1 MNSSAHFP
9 ALPRLTV
16 TADSAQ
22 AAKAAHT
29 LYLLPAGKFL
39 PDALPDL
46 EFWQKV
52 LKRKAVKPAELVKT
66 PLVADLPQGG
76 RAALVMIDPVAQRFE
91 QLTAL
96 RKALAPLLEES
107 PETLALLPLEVSA
120 AAVQDAVYVA
130 LVNGVPLPAQKKKPA
145 KALKELLVAARR
157 VTSPAGIP
165 FGHADF
171 SSAQALARANLLAR
185 ELTALPP
192 NQLDPADYRQRLRRL
207 AKSNGWGIE
216 EFDFR
221 QLRKM
226 GAGAFCAVAQ
236 GSDANGKGDEGGGA
250 AIVRLSWR
258 PKKQVHGVKPLALVG
273 KGICYDTG
281 GHNLKPA
288 KYMAG
293 MHEDM
298 NGSAVALAI
307 LAAAAELELP
317 VAIDCWLAI
326 AKNHISP
333 AAYAQGD
340 IVRALN
346 GTTIEVIHTDAEGRM
361 VLADT
366 LALAVKQKPQLLI
379 DFATLTGSMHTALG
393 QRYSGVFASDASL
406 AAKAVAA
413 GSASGERVCVFP
425 RDADYEAALDSKV
438 ADIKQCTLEGDADH
452 ILAARFL
459 GRFVGKTPWLHVDLS
474 AASCSGGLGAVGS
487 DLTGFG
493 VAWAIALL
501 KDWTG
506 DVALQ

>member
-1 MNSSAHFP
+1 MNSPAHFP
-9 ALPRLTV
+9 THLPTLPRLTV
-16 TADSAQ
+16 TAHP
-22 AAKAAHT
+22 AKAAHT

-66 PLVADLPQGG
+66 PLVADLPMGG
-76 RAALVMIDPVAQRFE
+76 RAALLMIDPVAQRFDR
-91 QLTAL
+91 LTAL
-96 RKALAPLLEES
+96 RKALLPLLEES

-145 KALKELLVAARR
+145 KALKELVVAGRR
-157 VTSPAGIP
+157 AAS
-165 FGHADF
+165 ADF

-192 NQLDPADYRQRLRRL
+192 NQLDPAHYRQRLRSL
-207 AKSNGWGIE
+207 AKASGWGIE

-236 GSDANGKGDEGGGA
+236 GSNANGKGDEGGAA

-258 PKKQVHGVKPLALVG
+258 PKKPVHGVKPLALVG

-326 AKNHISP
+326 AKNH
-333 AAYAQGD
+333 
-340 IVRALN
+340 
-346 GTTIEVIHTDAEGRM
+346 
-361 VLADT
+361 
-366 LALAVKQKPQLLI
+366 
-379 DFATLTGSMHTALG
+379 
-393 QRYSGVFASDASL
+393 
-406 AAKAVAA
+406 
-413 GSASGERVCVFP
+413 
-425 RDADYEAALDSKV
+425 
-438 ADIKQCTLEGDADH
+438 
-452 ILAARFL
+452 
-459 GRFVGKTPWLHVDLS
+459 
-474 AASCSGGLGAVGS
+474 
-487 DLTGFG
+487 
-493 VAWAIALL
+493 
-501 KDWTG
+501 
-506 DVALQ
+506 

>member
-1 MNSSAHFP
+1 MNLPVLPKLRVSNQPQGAH
-9 ALPRLTV
+9 RLAV
-16 TADSAQ
+16 
-22 AAKAAHT
+22 
-29 LYLLPAGKFL
+29 LPAGKTL
-39 PDALPDL
+39 PADLPER
-46 EFWQKV
+46 EFWSGV
-52 LKRKAVKPAELVKT
+52 LERRAMKPAELVKT
-66 PLVADLPQGG
+66 PLAADLSDGT
-76 RAALVMIDPVAQRFE
+76 RVALVMVDAEQPRFE
-91 QLTAL
+91 RLTAL
-96 RKALAPLLEES
+96 RKAVMLLQDETPKTLCIVPLGVAED
-107 PETLALLPLEVSA
+107 
-120 AAVQDAVYVA
+120 AVRDAVYVA

-145 KALKELLVAARR
+145 QALKEIIVINANERRSVGNAA
-157 VTSPAGIP
+157 S
-165 FGHADF
+165 ADF
-171 SSAQALARANLLAR
+171 SSVQALARANLLAR

-192 NQLDPADYRQRLRRL
+192 NLLDPAHYRKRLRAL
-207 AKSNGWGIE
+207 AKEKGFASE
-216 EFDFR
+216 EYDFR
-221 QLRKM
+221 KLKKM

-236 GSDANGKGDEGGGA
+236 GSDGEGGGA

-258 PKKQVHGVKPLALVG
+258 PKKAAKTIALIG

-307 LAAAAELELP
+307 LTAVAELNLP
-317 VAIDCWLAI
+317 IAIDCWLAI

-333 AAYAQGD
+333 SAYAQGD
-340 IVRALN
+340 IVKALN

-366 LALAVKQKPQLLI
+366 LALAVKNKPALLI

-393 QRYSGVFASDASL
+393 QRYSGVFASAATL
-406 AAKAVAA
+406 AARAVAA
-413 GSASGERVCVFP
+413 GNASGERVCVFP
-425 RDADYEAALDSKV
+425 QDADYEAALDSKV

-474 AASCSGGLGAVGS
+474 AASCSGGLGAVGT